1 MLISSGWILK
11 LKDTKTNI
19 NIDLMVNKTCEVM
32 NSSLIFEYSRID
44 SRLLKLI
51 YVLKEWNHNP
61 HSVFNKFNH
70 FSLIIMLIAF
80 MQTGKMIPNL

>member
-61 HSVFNKFNH
+61 RSVFNKLNH

-80 MQTGKMIPNL
+80 MQTEKMIPNL